1 MIKIK
6 KLILFIL
13 LLIPISI
20 SSFKLKKTTFFKDKE
35 EINEVNTYI
44 VHISDKDLY
53 LDLEDYVFGV
63 VASEM
68 PALFND
74 EALKA
79 QAVAARS
86 YAVSGAKDKK
96 IEILSTINDQV
107 YQQTFELS
115 DKWKNNY
122 SLYYNKI
129 LKAVKETERLV
140 IKRDG
145 KVLKTYYFSMSN
157 GKTEN
162 SSAVFKE
169 ETFTSVD
176 SPYETSNLKNFVFV
190 KEMAENEMKKALNL
204 EKIEIG
210 NIKRNETNH
219 VDSIEISGKT
229 FTGIEIRNLLNL
241 RSTDFEIKKDDDS
254 YLITTIGYGH
264 GVGMSQY
271 GANEMAKN
279 GYSYLDILNHY
290 YQNVEISKI

>member
-1 MIKIK
+1 VIKIK

-254 YLITTIGYGH
+254 YLI
-264 GVGMSQY
+264 GMSQY